1 MGKLL
6 SMLRSPDTLVQVIL
20 ESLHSQPFGQMYDDE
35 VEAETALSSTNAT
48 ISTNRSRWWSDV
60 VDDDATLDDVIFFS
74 LSRATARY
82 GGTGSFLTQNKTSV
96 S

>member
-35 VEAETALSSTNAT
+35 VEAETALSSTNAA

-60 VDDDATLDDVIFFS
+60 VDDDATLDDVIFW